1 MEPGGKTAGVISIER
16 IARRR
21 KKERKDERLWNES
34 SWMFFLFE
42 IIKRI
47 AI

>member
-1 MEPGGKTAGVISIER
+1 MEPGGKTAGIIGIER
-16 IARRR
+16 IARGR
-21 KKERKDERLWNES
+21 KKRKDERLWNES
-34 SWMFFLFE
+34 SWMFFLFG